1 MSYEESDLEC
11 IDCINIAR
19 NSSNISPEKSNSSN
33 FSERKETFS
42 ENKEGNNFVPGE
54 GENSMNTNLD
64 ETNSENS
71 ELKNLIN
78 IIKRGIRK
86 NEPGIKVIKYPELLL
101 SSLQEMDNMIG
112 LDNIKES
119 VAMQTVKMIENLKKG
134 KKSTK
139 MLNTVLTGVQGCG
152 KTSTGIILA
161 KIWHAL
167 GFLDIDNSTT
177 TTTRKTTTTG
187 DASGY
192 LTLIFLV
199 LVWTGTYILSALS
212 FAYNR
217 LGLFWL
223 GLILGFFLLIIIL
236 LYYNRETI
244 TKYTTIIT
252 KTQNNNSVEGKS
264 DREIISVVSRDDFV
278 AGYLGQ
284 TASKTKKLLEDNIG
298 KVLFIDEAYSLLN
311 DPRDAYGFEALNV
324 LNMFLSENADKI
336 IVIFAGYKEH
346 MKATIFA
353 AQPGLERRCMWHLQ
367 CDPYS
372 GEQLAQIF
380 FLKMKKE
387 GWVFAEGK
395 NGDLEK
401 ERIRKLIVRN
411 EAAFKNQGGDI
422 ERLLYYVD
430 LHASKSMLKSVTSDL
445 LSSSAARSS
454 SKASA
459 TRSQVL
465 EGGDEGE
472 GERLMKYEFV
482 ENGIVMLKE
491 NVS

>member
-1 MSYEESDLEC
+1 MSYEESDLEF
-11 IDCINIAR
+11 IDCINIAKD
-19 NSSNISPEKSNSSN
+19 SNTSSNSSTGKDN
-33 FSERKETFS
+33 SSTERS
-42 ENKEGNNFVPGE
+42 NNGSNFVPGSDE
-54 GENSMNTNLD
+54 TSSNTNLN
-64 ETNSENS
+64 ESINNSNS

-86 NEPGIKVIKYPELLL
+86 NEPGIKVIKYPDLLV
-101 SSLQEMDNMIG
+101 SSLEELDEMVG
-112 LDNIKES
+112 LDRLKES

-139 MLNTVLTGVQGCG
+139 MLNTVLTGSQGCG
-152 KTSTGIILA
+152 KTQASIKMA

-177 TTTRKTTTTG
+177 TTKRTSTSTTSDNT
-187 DASGY
+187 SGY
-192 LTLIFLV
+192 LTLIFII

-212 FAYNR
+212 FAYNT

-223 GLILGFFLLIIIL
+223 SLILGFFLLIIIL
-236 LYYNRETI
+236 LYWNRESI

-252 KTQNNNSVEGKS
+252 KTTNNSNNSDIKNKT

-353 AQPGLERRCMWHLQ
+353 AQPGLERRCMWHLH

-372 GEQLAQIF
+372 GEQLAEIF

-387 GWVFAEGK
+387 GWKFG
-395 NGDLEK
+395 GDISEK
-401 ERIRKLIVRN
+401 ERIRKLIIRN
-411 EAAFKNQGGDI
+411 EAAFKNQGGDVD
-422 ERLLYYVD
+422 RLLYYVD
-430 LHASKSMLKSVTSDL
+430 LHASKAQLRSVTSDL
-445 LSSSAARSS
+445 FSSVSNTGRSS
-454 SKASA
+454 SKSTAEKEEVDD
-459 TRSQVL
+459 RIL
-465 EGGDEGE
+465 
-472 GERLMKYEFV
+472 KYEYV